1 MDWGGVLIDF
11 GKANPF
17 LVAVNMI
24 MILLVPLNEI
34 VLPQWYGR
42 LITAFQGKKPLGS
55 IFLTVTV
62 LIVLTRLATYII
74 EPIDARF
81 TTELQTF
88 VRDRALAALLVSSET
103 QGTLHNGDI
112 IARLTKL
119 PGCLETIVGVWRNT
133 IIPALLGFLCA
144 AVYLAFQDTV
154 LALFVVL
161 AAVIYLVAIL
171 VVPRACA
178 EASLRRDES
187 YNLIIEQI
195 DDVLSNVV
203 SVYSQSQ
210 QEQELAVVKAR
221 GDEYSRHFIDTVRCY
236 LPAYLTITGLSLGFV
251 CAYLYRTHTLMI
263 RHSIDTTALVT
274 IMFIMMFSLN
284 SLNRATRII
293 RPLTLQYGVL
303 QGSTAILVK
312 EEKSSIYDSAV
323 GPIQGVFLQ
332 SESQHPSWEGIQ
344 LLDVSYGYSN
354 HPVLDNVSFLFP
366 AGQTSVLWG
375 AVGSGKS
382 TLLKLLL
389 KYKKPLTGQLYLW
402 GTPYSDI
409 QSKELRREIA
419 YVPQVP
425 VLFDRSIMDN
435 MRYGTEATDDEVH
448 RVARRLGLDAS
459 LQRSLYDPVGK
470 GGALVSGGQ
479 RQLVLIARALLT
491 GSRVLIFDE
500 PTSSLDDESRAVLM
514 RCISTLRQDGTTII
528 IVTHDKRL
536 LDLADKILTLSD
548 GKVT

>member
-1 MDWGGVLIDF
+1 MDWGGVLLDF
-11 GKANPF
+11 GKTHPF

-88 VRDRALAALLVSSET
+88 VRNRALAVLLVSSEM

-154 LALFVVL
+154 LALFVVS
-161 AAVIYLVAIL
+161 AAVMYLIMIL

-210 QEQELAVVKAR
+210 QEQELAMVKER
-221 GDEYSRHFIDTVRCY
+221 GDAYSRHFINTVQCY

-251 CAYLYRTHTLMI
+251 CVYLYRTHTLMI
-263 RHSIDTTALVT
+263 RNSIDTTALVT
-274 IMFIMMFSLN
+274 IMFVMMFTLN

-303 QGSTAILVK
+303 QGSTAILAM
-312 EEKSSIYDSAV
+312 EDKSSIDDSPV
-323 GPIQGVFLQ
+323 SPIQGLLLQ
-332 SESQHPSWEGIQ
+332 SGSWEGIR
-344 LLDVSYGYSN
+344 LLGVSYGYRN
-354 HPVLDNVSFLFP
+354 HSVLDNVSFSFP

-389 KYKKPLTGQLYLW
+389 KYKRPLTGQLYLW
-402 GTPYSDI
+402 GTAYSEI

-425 VLFDRSIMDN
+425 VLFDRSIIDN

-448 RVARRLGLDAS
+448 QVARRLGLDAS

-491 GSRVLIFDE
+491 GSRVLILDE

-514 RCISTLRQDGTTII
+514 RCIHTLQQDGTTII

-536 LDLADKILTLSD
+536 LDVADKILTLED